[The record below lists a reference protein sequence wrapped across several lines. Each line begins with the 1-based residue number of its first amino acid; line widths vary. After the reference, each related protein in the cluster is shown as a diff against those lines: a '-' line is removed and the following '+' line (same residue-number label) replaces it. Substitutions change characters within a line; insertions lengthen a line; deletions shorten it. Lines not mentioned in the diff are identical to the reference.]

1 MALSTGPADDL
12 VFRFDDNL
20 RGAKTLEIS
29 HIDISDIDVPY
40 LIGIYE
46 HWNRKKAGKIAPSLQ
61 DFRLD
66 ELDLASVPFVT
77 VVDFLEQPFDYC
89 FRFFGS
95 KVVEAA
101 GMELTGKKYYA
112 DKIVGFGYENAQ
124 IFPIIIEKRQPIVTR
139 TTWFSVKSLKYT
151 STAIR
156 MPLSTYSENIDGCI
170 TAYHFLHGNQ

>member
-1 MALSTGPADDL
+1 MALMTGLGDNL

-29 HIDISDIDVPY
+29 QIEISDVDAPY
-40 LIGIYE
+40 LLGVYDY
-46 HWNRKKAGKIAPSLQ
+46 WNQTRQDKVAPSLR

-66 ELDLASVPFVT
+66 ELDPSSVPFVT

-112 DKIVGFGYENAQ
+112 DRIMGFGYESGK
-124 IFPIIIEKRQPIVTR
+124 IFPIIIEKRQPIATR
-139 TTWFSVKSLKYT
+139 TTWFSVKSLKYI

-156 MPLSTYSENIDGCI
+156 LPLSTYSDNIDGCI
-170 TAYHFLHGNQ
+170 TVYHFLHGNQ